1 MSQLRRRQ
9 FGGKVSND
17 DYITDGL
24 VFHLDCAD
32 ATTTEWVDKVGGYV
46 FSLNGVSLD
55 DTKGGVVFS
64 QGAYGVH
71 IGTGPF
77 TASQYIIEAVFKFN
91 DNPVNPNQGVF
102 TNQINDGIALGTY
115 QYKIWTS
122 IGTQKALWDYIS
134 NNDTHT
140 ISVNPNTSCYINKT
154 AQGKGNLDSF
164 GKANKADMYI
174 GCRALNAYPF
184 NGVIYQIRIYD
195 RALTEEEILH
205 NQDIDMRRYIN

>member
-1 MSQLRRRQ
+1 MSQIRRRQ
-9 FGGKVSND
+9 FGGKVNNN

-55 DTKGGVVFS
+55 DDRGGVVFPR
-64 QGAYGVH
+64 GAYGVH
-71 IGTGPF
+71 TGTGPF
-77 TASQYIIEAVFKFN
+77 TASQYMIEAVFKFN
-91 DNPVNPNQGVF
+91 GNSVNPNQGVF
-102 TNQINDGIALGTY
+102 TNQIDDGIALGTY

-122 IGTQKALWDYIS
+122 IVTQKALWGFIG

-140 ISVNPNTSCYINKT
+140 ISVNPNTYCYINKT

-164 GKANKADMYI
+164 AKANKANMYI
-174 GCRALNAYPF
+174 GCRGE
-184 NGVIYQIRIYD
+184 NGYLMTGTIYQIRIYD
-195 RALTEEEILH
+195 RALTEEEIFH
-205 NQDIDMRRYIN
+205 NQDIDIKRYIE